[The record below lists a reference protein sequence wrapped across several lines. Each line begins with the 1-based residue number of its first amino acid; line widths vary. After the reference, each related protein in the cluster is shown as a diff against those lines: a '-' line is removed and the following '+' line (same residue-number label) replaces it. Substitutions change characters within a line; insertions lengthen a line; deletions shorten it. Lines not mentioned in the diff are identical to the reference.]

1 MRQALILFYLSILIA
16 SCTSSTGESE
26 KKQISVSIL
35 PQKYFLEKLVGDE
48 YDINVIIPESNS
60 PAVYEPS
67 PRQISDLSKSIIYFS
82 IGELGFEKAWM
93 EKLQSANPD
102 MKLVNT
108 SKGVS
113 LIMGDED
120 DHHGHHGV
128 DPHIWMSRGAC
139 FQMAINMKTALAAEN
154 PDNATIYEK
163 NLSDLQQEI
172 SKVDYQ
178 IRDMLADL
186 PSRQFLIYH
195 PSLSY
200 YARDYK
206 LEQIA
211 IELHGKEPSLEYIQ
225 ETIGKASGSGLKNVF
240 VQQQFN
246 TESAETIAQ
255 ELGGKVIL
263 FNPLS
268 LQWDQEIISLTK
280 KILENANLKDEQEAN

>member
-1 MRQALILFYLSILIA
+1 MRTAFVIILLAITISACNSGSGL
-16 SCTSSTGESE
+16 SE
-26 KKQISVSIL
+26 KPQISVSIL
-35 PQKYFLEKLVGDE
+35 PQKYFLEKLAGDE
-48 YDINVIIPESNS
+48 YDVNVIIPESNS
-60 PAVYEPS
+60 PAVYEPT
-67 PRQISDLSKSIIYFS
+67 PRQIKDLSKSIIYFS

-102 MKLVNT
+102 MKVVNT
-108 SKGVS
+108 SNGVT
-113 LIMGDED
+113 LITGDEH
-120 DHHGHHGV
+120 DHHGHQGV
-128 DPHIWMSRGAC
+128 DPHFWMSPGAC

-178 IRDMLADL
+178 IRDMLADM
-186 PSRQFLIYH
+186 PARQFLIYH

-225 ETIGKASGSGLKNVF
+225 ETIGKATGSGLKNVF

-246 TESAETIAQ
+246 AESAETIAL
-255 ELGGKVIL
+255 EMGGKVIL

-268 LQWDQEIISLTK
+268 LQWDQEIMSLTK
-280 KILENANLKDEQEAN
+280 KILENANLEDEQEAN

>member
-1 MRQALILFYLSILIA
+1 MRQAIAIILLAFTLSACNSGSGI
-16 SCTSSTGESE
+16 SE
-26 KKQISVSIL
+26 KPQISVSIL
-35 PQKYFLEKLVGDE
+35 PQKYFLEKLAGDE

-67 PRQISDLSKSIIYFS
+67 PRQIKDLSKSSIYFS
-82 IGELGFEKAWM
+82 IGELGFEKAWL

-108 SKGVS
+108 SNGVP
-113 LIMGDED
+113 LIMGDEH
-120 DHHGHHGV
+120 DHDGHHGA
-128 DPHIWMSRGAC
+128 DPHMWMSPGAC
-139 FQMAINMKTALAAEN
+139 FQMAINMKTALASEN

-163 NLSDLQQEI
+163 NLSDLQKEI
-172 SKVDYQ
+172 SRLDYQ
-178 IRDMLADL
+178 IRDMLADI

-200 YARDYK
+200 YARDYG

-225 ETIGKASGSGLKNVF
+225 RTIGKATGSGLKNVF

-246 TESAETIAQ
+246 TESAEAIAR

-268 LQWDQEIISLTK
+268 MEWDQEIISLTK